1 MEDIIAISKHS
12 NLYQQPEE
20 QAQQVPPELEGV
32 DLNAPLTGEEIAEL
46 IKLRTSGQLDWN
58 PTRDDYGTY
67 TEWSKNQHSNI
78 LSSLMEAGGAVL
90 GDIGRGVGSL
100 ISSPIDN
107 SAKFAPSLVEAFAQG
122 TRNLYGMVAQSSDPN
137 SKLFR
142 LKNALMH
149 ENSDEGYSQFID
161 ALNFNKDSTDLAT
174 GKSTIIVNKDY
185 IDHDMTLAMSY
196 IADPTLFIPFGAVAG
211 VAGKALGTGAKAI
224 GMGEHLLNIGAKVE
238 GFKTAVIGGGL
249 KYAVGTPIE
258 FIGGATRAT
267 IEGGA
272 RITGRVFETATGM
285 SASEF
290 AGVARASGVGLTA
303 GSIAGHSI
311 PIVSDVSRLWVGS
324 NALTGIGEAVRTLG
338 EQYTK
343 QAGKRGF
350 NSFAKQALIDTEKA
364 GIQLSNHAKG
374 LLNVL
379 DAVDPMA
386 SYAGSIA
393 GGALHG
399 MAIGGTLGYLN
410 AGEEGFAHGLGAG
423 MALGGVGAGVGRV
436 YKTFSGG
443 TLFERAAVQG
453 KLVYESAKSYKP
465 DLASFIENGLARV
478 KTQEQLTRF
487 YQVIGGIDNVAPDAS
502 FRIYGESD
510 WRKAVREKGYD
521 PDTGQLLDKDG
532 KPAIDPKTGKEYLPN
547 DKINQERF
555 GFEQGARGWVSVK
568 DKTTGAHEIFINSD
582 AWTDNTLTHEVW
594 HSMLKHTSM
603 YSEFMRGF
611 GEKLL
616 GKFDAN
622 GKRVE
627 NSKIDPNEFRQFV
640 QNYHKAVFG
649 DKSPFDAKSLDN
661 AILDFQ
667 KNGGD
672 WTKMTEGNVK
682 ILKNN
687 IEEFGAHYF
696 AEMLAD
702 KPVDYLFYAGNLPSV
717 RNALETFH
725 NNFVDFWQK
734 KVQKVNPS
742 FDFSGGKLDEAFR
755 PDGGRVVVPEL
766 DAMVKDLLNMKKG
779 LKPRDSVGIRDMTKD
794 GKTQFIDSNGIDGL
808 RGILDENGNIVA
820 GDKKTLE
827 GSIKTRLNEQGK
839 KIFQA
844 LQGYKQKNPND
855 TSVRIEYNKKHGNY
869 VEFNHENLSEGAL
882 VHLVNEGLI
891 SQALADRIKTVRDI
905 INGKGS
911 NTFNTDYHAITE
923 QIAGTNENARKTG
936 ADVSRKN
943 RDIIPVEMNIRFS
956 DKGDNVLSIYGVD
969 RNAFN
974 ERLQSQWRDQ
984 NVRVLWGDNFSE
996 FEKSFAEYLANGSK
1010 PESERVQSA
1019 LLPSLS
1025 RGDAYGEQRRN
1036 VMHQVL
1042 GFKKVKNGKYINP
1055 PTKEI
1060 VYGNA
1065 GDVTKL
1071 PQTNFRLDL
1080 MSPLNIDESSGRL
1093 NLTRDGLDLLSMN
1106 FQPKLRKTE
1115 STPNGRIEHYTD
1127 GYRISFD
1134 SETGVYKVFFKNKQ
1148 LSLKPFESKDD
1159 AVDFINKDSLGN
1171 EKLKQN
1177 AVSLIDV
1184 LFGRQQKE
1192 FKPLSDIEIAE
1203 ARKTGDVFEL
1213 SRIKELTSGTQVVRQ
1228 TRQEFVLSKLL
1239 KLRQSSSSEIY
1250 NIFETAGKVG
1260 NEIFGKI
1267 KEYGKV
1273 LAEIEKQSGLEFTS
1287 DLLKFEPDLIPEY
1300 EKVFEKLRK
1309 LSDEYERIKD
1319 VHRLY
1324 KRAESIKNESSI
1336 DDAGNFL
1343 KDKFNEIREN
1353 RSLYEH
1359 IAKTLFVNEYDT
1371 QFKTGEAVS
1380 VIATHGTLSN
1390 RLLLERMFDVQKL
1403 GERFENPDDKFGVF
1417 LSGSTLTSENYSTS
1431 EGYTGVNKLGQ
1442 KARVSKQ
1449 VRAIVRMDK
1458 PLVVDFANS
1467 RYDGVAYAKIFK
1479 TAVDGGHDGVIITNV
1494 KDGGD
1499 NDTIFIP
1506 RKDIVKSNTAIIDT
1520 HSGFVGFD
1528 KNSEMVV
1535 SKSENQS
1542 IGRGKDVL
1550 VGTQLEMAWQPKEY
1564 RGTHKA
1570 PSGKYGEGSLDAM
1583 DRTYPDDL
1591 YSSQGARY
1599 YGSGDKTDK
1608 KMHELIMK
1616 FRGKPDAMV
1625 TVYRA
1630 VPKGVDASITKG
1642 DWVTPLRE
1650 YAVLHGNR
1658 WEQGMTL
1665 LEKKVKASEL
1675 FTEGNSLYEFGWN
1688 PEKQTEVKK
1697 PKSETD
1703 SNNIN
1708 YQPKD
1713 VSSKPKSYEEI
1724 PVGVRRLIPPD
1735 MDFVFRQAQG
1745 EERLLY
1751 NVDSSKFAG
1760 KPVLIVKYDRN
1771 GVGTIVSPDG
1781 KALGKIHGGVEH
1793 PIISGYLNN
1802 GEHAVVATT
1811 TPSHKKL
1818 FKRLQDKTDSL
1829 GYKNSAILVVVGG
1842 ENMGISGTEYG
1853 RIVNNTL
1860 SDFVDKGILSKNDFN
1875 KAIKYVSEKT
1885 NKKGEY
1891 TGIEDFKSIVDK
1903 PYEEQLSFLD
1913 KWLSPDISNFKTRK
1927 DAVNSLLI
1935 NLGKSESFKDNALKI
1950 KEYFKSR
1957 SSPTSATGIIDMFN
1971 KLLSSPLTYDSNGKP
1986 LEYGRV
1992 IAAFEIPTKSPI
2004 VSKEGKHPSF
2014 PVDFRSED
2022 GTKPIIN
2029 IFANPPRLTD
2039 MVNNVHGRDV
2049 GSQYT
2054 SHTKKAIKEGKPPTE
2069 RRSIDIV
2076 ISTTGT
2082 TALGWVKTGSH
2093 IERPLDLN
2101 NKMTKSQLNE
2111 KTDMSFQPRSV
2122 VDLTAK
2128 EGRYKVPKI
2137 VSNAVSRIDAILAK
2151 NQSNKNGEL
2160 WSVSDPYLLKRIEA
2174 FKTALGKQSATD
2186 EVYVPEVAQMY
2197 SELLDIIDNKISYSE
2212 SKESLAQLNKVR
2224 AELSK
2229 IRYNIKGYSMKAES
2243 KALKNYK
2250 ADLQEGADIESEQA
2264 YERQDLAE
2272 QYKADMQEGADIE
2285 SEQVFAEKDN
2295 AIDMAEKAKA
2305 DAEKAKADAERASIE
2320 AEKARTQAPYPE
2332 FTPELMPEDKAK
2344 MAWRTWTSENTPN
2357 GSIQTNGMGFKFI
2370 ISNAKIKVYNPQNAL
2385 LGIYT
2390 DLEQA
2395 KRRVLR
2401 EESKKQ

>member
-46 IKLRTSGQLDWN
+46 IKLRTSGELDWN

-174 GKSTIIVNKDY
+174 GKSTIVMNKDY

-436 YKTFSGG
+436 YGTFSGG

-502 FRIYGESD
+502 FRIYGEGE
-510 WRKAVREKGYD
+510 WKKAVREKGYD

-568 DKTTGAHEIFINSD
+568 DKTTGTHEIFINSD

-649 DKSPFDAKSLDN
+649 DKNPFDAKSLDD

-672 WTKMTEGNVK
+672 WTKMTESNVK

-911 NTFNTDYHAITE
+911 NTFNTDYHGITE

-984 NVRVLWGDNFSE
+984 NVRALWGDNFGE

-1106 FQPKLRKTE
+1106 FQPKLRKAE

-1260 NEIFGKI
+1260 NEIWGKI
-1267 KEYGKV
+1267 REYGKV
-1273 LAEIEKQSGLEFTS
+1273 LNEIQKQSGLEITS
-1287 DLLKFEPDLIPEY
+1287 DLLKIPEY
-1300 EKVFEKLRK
+1300 EKAFEESRK
-1309 LSDEYERIKD
+1309 LYYEYERIKD

-1417 LSGSTLTSENYSTS
+1417 LSGSTLTSENYSVS

-1506 RKDIVKSNTAIIDT
+1506 RKDIVKSNAAIIDT

-1583 DRTYPDDL
+1583 NRTYPEDL
-1591 YSSQGARY
+1591 YSAQGARY
-1599 YGSGDKTDK
+1599 YGSGDNTDK
-1608 KMHELIMK
+1608 RMHELIMK
-1616 FRGKPDAMV
+1616 FRGKPDALV

-1658 WEQGMTL
+1658 WEQGMTI

-1697 PKSETD
+1697 PQSETD

-1708 YQPKD
+1708 Y
-1713 VSSKPKSYEEI
+1713 
-1724 PVGVRRLIPPD
+1724 
-1735 MDFVFRQAQG
+1735 
-1745 EERLLY
+1745 
-1751 NVDSSKFAG
+1751 
-1760 KPVLIVKYDRN
+1760 
-1771 GVGTIVSPDG
+1771 
-1781 KALGKIHGGVEH
+1781 
-1793 PIISGYLNN
+1793 
-1802 GEHAVVATT
+1802 
-1811 TPSHKKL
+1811 
-1818 FKRLQDKTDSL
+1818 
-1829 GYKNSAILVVVGG
+1829 
-1842 ENMGISGTEYG
+1842 
-1853 RIVNNTL
+1853 
-1860 SDFVDKGILSKNDFN
+1860 
-1875 KAIKYVSEKT
+1875 
-1885 NKKGEY
+1885 
-1891 TGIEDFKSIVDK
+1891 
-1903 PYEEQLSFLD
+1903 
-1913 KWLSPDISNFKTRK
+1913 
-1927 DAVNSLLI
+1927 
-1935 NLGKSESFKDNALKI
+1935 
-1950 KEYFKSR
+1950 
-1957 SSPTSATGIIDMFN
+1957 
-1971 KLLSSPLTYDSNGKP
+1971 
-1986 LEYGRV
+1986 
-1992 IAAFEIPTKSPI
+1992 
-2004 VSKEGKHPSF
+2004 
-2014 PVDFRSED
+2014 
-2022 GTKPIIN
+2022 
-2029 IFANPPRLTD
+2029 
-2039 MVNNVHGRDV
+2039 
-2049 GSQYT
+2049 
-2054 SHTKKAIKEGKPPTE
+2054 
-2069 RRSIDIV
+2069 
-2076 ISTTGT
+2076 
-2082 TALGWVKTGSH
+2082 
-2093 IERPLDLN
+2093 
-2101 NKMTKSQLNE
+2101 
-2111 KTDMSFQPRSV
+2111 QPRSV

-2137 VSNAVSRIDAILAK
+2137 VSNAVSRIDAILAG

-2305 DAEKAKADAERASIE
+2305 DAERASIE